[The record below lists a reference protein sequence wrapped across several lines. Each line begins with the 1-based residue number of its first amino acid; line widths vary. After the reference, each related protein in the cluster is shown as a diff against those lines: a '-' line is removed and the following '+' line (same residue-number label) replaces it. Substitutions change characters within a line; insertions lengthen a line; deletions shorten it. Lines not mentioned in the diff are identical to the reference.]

1 MGKTA
6 AIAERL
12 LAGGDAAGRD
22 EALWLARSAPFDEL
36 LFGANRLRSGFR
48 DDVVHLCSV
57 VNAKSGACPED
68 CAFCAQSARYET
80 SADVYP
86 LVPEA
91 EMTSRAWAAA
101 ERGADHFG
109 IVTSGESACAN
120 RGDFETICAA
130 AEAIGRAGAV
140 EPCVSIGRLEP
151 ADLDRLKAA
160 GLRRIHHNLETSERF
175 YPQICTTHSHADRVA
190 TVRNAKAA
198 GLEVCCG
205 GLFGLGETWADRV
218 DLALRLRQLDVD
230 SVPINFLNPV
240 PGTPLG
246 GRPLLEPREALR
258 IIALFRFVLPGRTIK
273 VCGGRE
279 VTLRDL
285 QSWMFAAGASGTM
298 IGHYLTTAGR
308 DAADDLQMLADLGLT
323 PKRRDHD

>member
-6 AIAERL
+6 AIVERL
-12 LAGGDAAGRD
+12 LAGGDGVGRD
-22 EALWLARSAPFDEL
+22 EALWLPRSAPFDEL
-36 LFGANRLRSGFR
+36 LFGANRLRRRLCG
-48 DDVVHLCSV
+48 DVVHLCSV
-57 VNAKSGACPED
+57 INAKSGACPED

-80 SADVYP
+80 AADVYP
-86 LVPEA
+86 LVA
-91 EMTSRAWAAA
+91 EEQMTSRARAAA
-101 ERGADHFG
+101 GRGADHFG

-120 RGDFETICAA
+120 RRDFETICAA
-130 AEAIGRAGAV
+130 AEAIAREGAV

-175 YPQICTTHSHADRVA
+175 YPQICTTHSHTDRVA

-218 DLALRLRQLDVD
+218 DLALRLRELGVD
-230 SVPINFLNPV
+230 SVPINFLQPV

-246 GRPLLEPREALR
+246 SRPLLEPREALR
-258 IIALFRFVLPGRTIK
+258 VIALFRFVLPARTIK
-273 VCGGRE
+273 ICGGRE
-279 VTLRDL
+279 VVLRDL

-298 IGHYLTTAGR
+298 VGHYLTTAGR
-308 DAADDLQMLADLGLT
+308 DAADDLRMIADLGLT
-323 PKRRDHD
+323 PKSRGGD